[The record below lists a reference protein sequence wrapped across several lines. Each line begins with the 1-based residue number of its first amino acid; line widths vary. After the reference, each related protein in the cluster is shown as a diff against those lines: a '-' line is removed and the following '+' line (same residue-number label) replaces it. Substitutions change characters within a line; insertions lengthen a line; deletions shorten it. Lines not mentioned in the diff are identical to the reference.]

1 MVKNETKSI
10 LQKENHQLTC
20 LLYIMEDILHHSI
33 IKYSFEKDEYIVL
46 EKGFF
51 ILLIMNGTA
60 SLDNAV
66 QQYKIKKNDL
76 IILTPSMTHKLHEK
90 SHDFTITCIYIHP
103 DYFDTLSDGQVM
115 YHQLSRFTNQYNIPI
130 LSLNTSTLSYLQET
144 MHLIS
149 ESLEQFRF
157 YKSGIIS
164 HLCNFLLLQITDILC
179 QNNQEVSICIKRTDE
194 IFRNFKKLSSHNY
207 RNHHDILF
215 YANNLN
221 ISTTYLSRIVKNITG
236 HTVHFHISELLCTEA
251 KRLLDTT
258 DMGIKEIADELGFS
272 DQSVFGKFFVKATGV
287 SPLKY
292 RKR

>member
-1 MVKNETKSI
+1 
-10 LQKENHQLTC
+10 
-20 LLYIMEDILHHSI
+20 
-33 IKYSFEKDEYIVL
+33 
-46 EKGFF
+46 
-51 ILLIMNGTA
+51 
-60 SLDNAV
+60 
-66 QQYKIKKNDL
+66 
-76 IILTPSMTHKLHEK
+76 
-90 SHDFTITCIYIHP
+90 
-103 DYFDTLSDGQVM
+103 
-115 YHQLSRFTNQYNIPI
+115 
-130 LSLNTSTLSYLQET
+130 

-207 RNHHDILF
+207 RKHHDILF

-221 ISTTYLSRIVKNITG
+221 ISTPYLSR
-236 HTVHFHISELLCTEA
+236 
-251 KRLLDTT
+251 RLLDTT
-258 DMGIKEIADELGFS
+258 DMGIKEIADELDFS

>member
-1 MVKNETKSI
+1 
-10 LQKENHQLTC
+10 
-20 LLYIMEDILHHSI
+20 MEDILHHSI
-33 IKYSFEKDEYIVL
+33 IKYSFEKDEYIIL

-130 LSLNTSTLSYLQET
+130 LSLNTDTLSYLQET

-207 RNHHDILF
+207 RKHHDILF